1 MAVVETEA
9 APEIET
15 DFGIADTEVAP
26 DWDIA
31 EAAADFDTADIEAA
45 GAPDFDNSAEEK
57 ALVFDKTARLDW
69 AGWARYQKQVHT
81 EALPVAAIAA
91 WNPAPARPATG
102 TGAETRVLQEVPE
115 LLEIY

>member
-1 MAVVETEA
+1 MA
-9 APEIET
+9 P

-31 EAAADFDTADIEAA
+31 EVAADFDTAEAAADFDTADIEEA
-45 GAPDFDNSAEEK
+45 GAIDFDNSAEGK

-69 AGWARYQKQVHT
+69 ADWAQYQKQAHT

-91 WNPAPARPATG
+91 WTPAPARLESG
-102 TGAETRVLQEVPE
+102 TGAETKVLQEVPE